1 MLGGR
6 NLLDAA
12 HKSVYGN
19 ELGGA
24 QPLRIAAHRSHKESL
39 KWVMAMLFA
48 GEALLTW
55 WFIFAFL
62 IVPGM
67 MASQK
72 SEIFLSVIQ
81 SWVPSI
87 WKFYES
93 FPPHMAHCVW
103 QGVRAYW
110 HSI

>member
-62 IVPGM
+62 IVPGV
-67 MASQK
+67 
-72 SEIFLSVIQ
+72 FLTSPCVFCNTDL
-81 SWVPSI
+81 SPLLNLVKPS
-87 WKFYES
+87 
-93 FPPHMAHCVW
+93 
-103 QGVRAYW
+103 G
-110 HSI
+110 